1 MPPEAAFSPPP
12 NNLDMAPPARAEA
25 IPPAI
30 APNINH
36 LTRSEERFSRNAE
49 TDIVCRLLLEKKNSQ
64 EYCAVKPTYT
74 KLSSLAVQTAD
85 WPRVSAASFSS
96 PAPHAGMQTS
106 ATAVAAMARPTSDR
120 VMCIGMPPGHSL
132 EPTS

>member
-1 MPPEAAFSPPP
+1 MIRRRPRSTLFPYTTLFRSVAPCLNCLEAVKKPPP

-49 TDIVCRLLLEKKNSQ
+49 TDLVCRLLLEKK
-64 EYCAVKPTYT
+64 TMM
-74 KLSSLAVQTAD
+74 L
-85 WPRVSAASFSS
+85 
-96 PAPHAGMQTS
+96 
-106 ATAVAAMARPTSDR
+106 
-120 VMCIGMPPGHSL
+120 MCLDKHNDTNKYNP
-132 EPTS
+132 